1 MRFTTAELAE
11 IRSAF
16 RQRIATEPARKPP
29 VRRKPRRA
37 PRPLPALVREADY
50 ADADILTTTRV
61 AELFGVS
68 GQTVGLW
75 ADAGLLPSFRTVG
88 GPSGFRWADVR
99 ARCAHRPAS
108 RADAVAP

>member
-1 MRFTTAELAE
+1 MRFTAEELAE

-16 RQRIATEPARKPP
+16 RQRVATEPARKSP

-37 PRPLPALVREADY
+37 PRALPALVREPDY
-50 ADADILTTTRV
+50 DDADVLTTTRV

-75 ADAGLLPSFRTVG
+75 ADVGLLPSFRTVG
-88 GPSGFRWADVR
+88 GHRRFRWADIR
-99 ARCAHRPAS
+99 PRTAHMPG
-108 RADAVAP
+108 